1 MATLDD
7 GLNAGL
13 MVDVIPAAAVTF
25 NDASL
30 PVKER
35 NAAWKE
41 YEKSACKG
49 KGFFYRLNWKMT
61 HKPMELIC
69 KCDLRGV
76 MHGLVGGTV
85 FFAYTVIT
93 SHAGSQV
100 AFALAVLNWCCL
112 GLETNLLRLFL
123 FYRQNNTTMTLLFLA
138 QVLNALVAIASVI
151 VVCLLDVG
159 EATSGSFGQANVAV
173 YIIMNALNILGNC
186 VGAVAFNALRKRVY
200 ALSSA
205 ESGGE
210 DNTTVQP

>member
-13 MVDVIPAAAVTF
+13 MVDVIPAAAATF

-123 FYRQNNTTMTLLFLA
+123 CNPLLRGLCHVRRLTL
-138 QVLNALVAIASVI
+138 QSRSKPCDILVGRPG
-151 VVCLLDVG
+151 CYG
-159 EATSGSFGQANVAV
+159 CE
-173 YIIMNALNILGNC
+173 
-186 VGAVAFNALRKRVY
+186 
-200 ALSSA
+200 
-205 ESGGE
+205 
-210 DNTTVQP
+210 